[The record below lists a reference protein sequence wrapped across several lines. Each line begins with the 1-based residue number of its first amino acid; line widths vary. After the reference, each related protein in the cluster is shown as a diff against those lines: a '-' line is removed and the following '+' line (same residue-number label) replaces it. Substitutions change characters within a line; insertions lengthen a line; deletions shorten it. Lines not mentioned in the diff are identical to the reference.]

1 MLFRIKRLML
11 LAVLPAA
18 LAAGCGGGSKT
29 TDAPATTTTTKHKSA
44 PSAQSAHYRVGE
56 HCRQSLSFAYSAQGL
71 SCVNGTLRHKSQH
84 ATPATVHHHSHTT
97 TAAPQGY

>member
-1 MLFRIKRLML
+1 MLTRIRRLIL

-18 LAAGCGGGSKT
+18 LAAACGGGSKT
-29 TDAPATTTTTKHKSA
+29 TDAPASTTTKHQSG
-44 PSAQSAHYRVGE
+44 PSAQSAHYHVGE
-56 HCRQSLSFAYSAQGL
+56 HCRQSLSFAYSSQGL

-84 ATPATVHHHSHTT
+84 AAPATVHHHSHTT

>member
-11 LAVLPAA
+11 LAVLPAV
-18 LAAGCGGGSKT
+18 LAAACGGGSKT
-29 TDAPATTTTTKHKSA
+29 SDPATTTTKHKSA
-44 PSAQSAHYRVGE
+44 PSAQNAHYHVGE
-56 HCRQSLSFAYSAQGL
+56 QCRQSLSFAYSAQGL

-84 ATPATVHHHSHTT
+84 TAPATVHHHSHTT

>member
-11 LAVLPAA
+11 LAVLPAG
-18 LAAGCGGGSKT
+18 LAAGCGSGSKT
-29 TDAPATTTTTKHKSA
+29 TDAPATTTTKHKSA
-44 PSAQSAHYRVGE
+44 PSAQSAHYHVGE